1 MVPEKILIKIP
12 LDDMLLPSY
21 VTLNAAKIQ

>member
-12 LDDMLLPSY
+12 LDDMFLPPC
-21 VTLNAAKIQ
+21 VTLNAAEVK